1 MINPKVDTFLEKHNM
16 NYLFLQL
23 ANLEVRRLSELP
35 TTIKDK
41 FDRKL
46 TVTALDHV
54 ADNEI
59 PDYIADEPIDADL
72 DLE

>member
-1 MINPKVDTFLEKHNM
+1 MINPKVDTFLERHNM

-23 ANLEVRRLSELP
+23 ANLEVRRLSDLP
-35 TTIKDK
+35 STIKDK

-54 ADNEI
+54 AENEI
-59 PDYIADEPIDADL
+59 PDYIADEPIDL
-72 DLE
+72 DFEQE